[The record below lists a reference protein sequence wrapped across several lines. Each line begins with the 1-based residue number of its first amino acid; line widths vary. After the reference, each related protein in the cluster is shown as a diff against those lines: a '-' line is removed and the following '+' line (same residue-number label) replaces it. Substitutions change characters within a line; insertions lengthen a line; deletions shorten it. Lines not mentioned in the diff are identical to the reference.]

1 MNNCTLSLASTSV
14 FQWTRV
20 YFGRFRLEFRNY
32 WFCIHLPTW
41 LKESLRLSQYFL
53 IATSRC
59 LAMRILFALLAF
71 ATSMRVEVFN
81 QTQLPK
87 GGKGEKCSCNK
98 DPVAKQD
105 CCAAGL
111 VCSKLRKCQP
121 ALGSPCEKSAFHKV
135 FGGSEC
141 SSSSYQER
149 HSKRKIICQ
158 PKPEGKSVCCVKK
171 GSVSR
176 AVSEVW
182 AI

>member
-1 MNNCTLSLASTSV
+1 
-14 FQWTRV
+14 
-20 YFGRFRLEFRNY
+20 
-32 WFCIHLPTW
+32 
-41 LKESLRLSQYFL
+41 
-53 IATSRC
+53 
-59 LAMRILFALLAF
+59 MRILFALLAF

-171 GSVSR
+171 GSVYPAWIPDGEGSFSLCCSGR
-176 AVSEVW
+176 GYMRDTADAGKAFLDLAKDTSEHVCYED
-182 AI
+182 